1 MDLSYKKLQKETSC
15 DIQQSFLTFLVGLI
29 FDENKI
35 NMHVGSNKTYLGNAS
50 FGHFT

>member
-1 MDLSYKKLQKETSC
+1 MHLSYKKLQKETSC

-35 NMHVGSNKTYLGNAS
+35 GSNKTYLGNAS
-50 FGHFT
+50 FGYFT